1 MVFLMKKVFTI
12 IVVAAMAFFFFIKD
26 KDAHKEA
33 DPLYKEAK
41 AAIVLEADTGKI
53 LYEQNAKEALPIAS
67 MSKLMTQY
75 IVLEAIADGR
85 LSWDSPYKP
94 SKVALNQSRH
104 AVKLGMDKR
113 KTYSAR
119 ELFAAMTITSANDAA
134 IALAEMVSGTEEEF
148 VEEMNKM
155 AKQFGLKTHVSLMQ
169 RDWMR
174 MRRITPLPRDV
185 AAIANELLKQY
196 PEVLEF
202 TRMTDFTTSEGTR
215 LWSTNHMLPGMPQ
228 EMTGMEGLKT
238 GYTEEAGPCF
248 ASTGIYEGKRIIT
261 VVIGV
266 GTDGKDT
273 STPRF
278 ELTRDLI
285 DRYVLNNS

>member
-1 MVFLMKKVFTI
+1 MVLLMKKVITI
-12 IVVAAMAFFFFIKD
+12 IIVAALAFFFFIKD
-26 KDAHKEA
+26 KDARKEA
-33 DPLYKEAK
+33 DPLYREVK
-41 AAIVLEADTGKI
+41 AAIVLEAETGKI

-75 IVLEAIADGR
+75 IVLEAISDGR
-85 LSWDSPYKP
+85 LSWDSEYKP
-94 SKVALNQSRH
+94 SKAALNQSRH
-104 AVKLGMDKR
+104 AVVLGMDKR

-134 IALAEMVSGTEEEF
+134 IALAEMVSGTEAKF
-148 VEEMNKM
+148 VKEMNKK
-155 AKQFGLKTHVSLMQ
+155 AKQFGLKNTRFINATGLDEAETNHA
-169 RDWMR
+169 
-174 MRRITPLPRDV
+174 TARDV
-185 AAIANELLKQY
+185 AAIANELLNQF

-215 LWSTNHMLPGMPQ
+215 LWSTNLMLPGMPQ
-228 EMTGMEGLKT
+228 AMSGMEGLKT

-261 VVIGV
+261 VVMGV
-266 GTDGKDT
+266 EAIGKDT

-278 ELTRDLI
+278 DLTRDLI
-285 DRYVLNNS
+285 DRYVLNN

>member
-1 MVFLMKKVFTI
+1 MISHMKKILVILFI
-12 IVVAAMAFFFFIKD
+12 AGMAFFFLIKD
-26 KDAHKEA
+26 KDARKEA
-33 DPLYKEAK
+33 DPLYSDAK
-41 AAIVLEADTGKI
+41 AAIVLEADSGKI

-85 LSWDSPYKP
+85 LSWESEYKP
-94 SKVALNQSRH
+94 SEPALNQSRH
-104 AVKLGMDKR
+104 AVILGMDKH
-113 KTYSAR
+113 KTYNAR
-119 ELFAAMTITSANDAA
+119 ELFAAMTVTSANDAA
-134 IALAEMVSGTEEEF
+134 VALAEMVSGTEKEF
-148 VEEMNKM
+148 VKEMNER
-155 AKQFGLKTHVSLMQ
+155 AERFGLQNTRFINATGLDEEETN
-169 RDWMR
+169 RA
-174 MRRITPLPRDV
+174 TARDV
-185 AAIANELLKQY
+185 AAIANELLTQF

-215 LWSTNHMLPGMPQ
+215 LWSTNLMLPGMPQ
-228 EMTGMEGLKT
+228 AMTGMEGLKT

-266 GTDGKDT
+266 GAEGSDT

-285 DRYVLNNS
+285 DRYVLNK

>member
-1 MVFLMKKVFTI
+1 MKKI
-12 IVVAAMAFFFFIKD
+12 LAILLIAAMSFFFLIKD
-26 KDAHKEA
+26 KDARKEA
-33 DPLYKEAK
+33 DPLYTEAK
-41 AAIVLEADTGKI
+41 AAIVMEADSGKI
-53 LYEQNAKEALPIAS
+53 LYEQNAKETLPIAS

-85 LSWDSPYKP
+85 LSWDSLYNP
-94 SKVALNQSRH
+94 SRAALNQSRH
-104 AVKLGMDKR
+104 AVILGMDKH
-113 KTYSAR
+113 KTYNVR
-119 ELFAAMTITSANDAA
+119 DLFAAMTVTSANDAA
-134 IALAEMVSGTEEEF
+134 VALAEMVSGTEKDF
-148 VEEMNKM
+148 VLEMNRK
-155 AKQFGLKTHVSLMQ
+155 AKQFGLRDTHFINATGLDEEETN
-169 RDWMR
+169 RA
-174 MRRITPLPRDV
+174 TARDV
-185 AAIANELLKQY
+185 AAIANELLKVY

-215 LWSTNHMLPGMPQ
+215 LWSTNLMLPGMPQ
-228 EMTGMEGLKT
+228 AMSGMEGLKT

-266 GTDGKDT
+266 EQEGSNT

-285 DRYVLNNS
+285 DRYVLNK

>member
-1 MVFLMKKVFTI
+1 MKKILAILF
-12 IVVAAMAFFFFIKD
+12 VAAMAFFFLIKD
-26 KDAHKEA
+26 KDARKEA
-33 DPLYKEAK
+33 DPLYSEAK
-41 AAIVLEADTGKI
+41 AAIVMEADSGKI
-53 LYEQNAKEALPIAS
+53 LYEQNAKVALPIAS

-85 LSWDSPYKP
+85 LSWDSLYTP
-94 SKVALNQSRH
+94 STAAVNQSRH
-104 AVKLGMDKR
+104 AVILGMDKN
-113 KTYSAR
+113 KTYNLR
-119 ELFAAMTITSANDAA
+119 ELFAAMTVTSANDAA
-134 IALAEMVSGTEEEF
+134 VALAEMVSGTEEEF
-148 VEEMNKM
+148 VIQMNKK
-155 AKQFGLKTHVSLMQ
+155 AKSFGLQNTRFINATGLDKEETN
-169 RDWMR
+169 RA
-174 MRRITPLPRDV
+174 TARDV
-185 AAIANELLKQY
+185 AAIANELLTKY

-215 LWSTNHMLPGMPQ
+215 LWNTNLMLPGMPQ
-228 EMTGMEGLKT
+228 AMTGMEGLKT

-266 GTDGKDT
+266 EAEGSDT

-285 DRYVLNNS
+285 DRYVLNK

>member
-1 MVFLMKKVFTI
+1 MKKILAILF
-12 IVVAAMAFFFFIKD
+12 VAAMAFFFFIKD
-26 KDAHKEA
+26 KDARKEA
-33 DPLYKEAK
+33 DPIYSEAK
-41 AAIVLEADTGKI
+41 ASIVMEADSGKI

-85 LSWDSPYKP
+85 LTWDSQYKP
-94 SKVALNQSRH
+94 STTALNQPKY
-104 AVKLGMDKR
+104 AVILGMDKH
-113 KTYSAR
+113 KTYIVR
-119 ELFAAMTITSANDAA
+119 ELFAAMTVTSANDAA
-134 IALAEMVSGTEEEF
+134 VALAEMVSGTEEEF
-148 VEEMNKM
+148 VIQMNKK
-155 AKQFGLKTHVSLMQ
+155 AKSFGLRNTSFINATGLDEDETNRATV
-169 RDWMR
+169 
-174 MRRITPLPRDV
+174 RDV
-185 AAIANELLKQY
+185 AAIANELLINY

-202 TRMTDFTTSEGTR
+202 TRMTDFTTSEGTK
-215 LWSTNHMLPGMPQ
+215 LWNTNLMLPGMPQ
-228 EMTGMEGLKT
+228 AMTGMEGLKT

-266 GTDGKDT
+266 EAEGSDT

-285 DRYVLNNS
+285 DRYVLNK